1 MSSISE
7 SARTGQSSNNY
18 GKFCQGRMWSL
29 TKHRNKQI
37 FKKKNLRNCLLNYL
51 LIRTVTKWAKV
62 CLFKHC

>member
-1 MSSISE
+1 MSNISG

-37 FKKKNLRNCLLNYL
+37 FKKKEFAKLLVKLFDNMNCY
-51 LIRTVTKWAKV
+51 
-62 CLFKHC
+62 